1 MRLPFLPTR
10 KICLLAGILLLLIEV
25 AQAQTF
31 QVPGI
36 KELDPAL
43 LKRRSCEFDPGAN
56 AVVLFHVAETVND
69 KNQMVTTH
77 RKRIQV
83 LNKSGLDEGT
93 IIIPFYSG
101 DDVEVIAS
109 VEGETANAGAAGFAV
124 WTDLDKKSVFTE
136 KIDAKRSRVK
146 VVMPNLV
153 EGSIFEIR
161 WTVRAK
167 HYGLLDYWDF
177 QGDLPVEKSA
187 YLLEI
192 LPTAEFAYS
201 VQKNP
206 KYPIVIK
213 PTKEDGRIYFEMNNV
228 PALDFE
234 AYMDAPI
241 NYLQRVIFQL
251 SSINQGYGSP
261 TKVNQT
267 WEQLSNK
274 LLSGEEYGPELKK
287 KLEVPELDAVM
298 ATLTNDEEKIKAIY
312 AFVQKR
318 INWDRYIGTGTG
330 DGVKKTLEK
339 GEGSASEMNLV
350 LLNLLLRYGIVAY
363 PLLVAERDFGKVDI
377 NYPFRDKFSRVAAYA
392 LLHNGQQAWIM
403 DATQQGLPAN
413 VTPYQ
418 LLNTIAF
425 LVDKKE
431 PKLIQIVRPGDRFQ
445 KKIEVN
451 ATVDI
456 AAEKITGT
464 VRVERLGYARY
475 AGSSSFNG
483 AAVNPIAAVDEER
496 IENVTID
503 KVEKPVP
510 ENEAAPLVKILQYH
524 QDMPGDAATLYYNSN
539 LLMGLGKNPFNSTK
553 RFTDV
558 NFGYPIQVIQIEK
571 VTLPAGSTLKE
582 EVPEQ
587 MMISDDNKIM
597 LNRKVSLEGNVLTIR
612 TTFQQQTTLV
622 PANEYEPLRK
632 FYADMMSLLEQPVVI
647 ALGK

>member
-1 MRLPFLPTR
+1 
-10 KICLLAGILLLLIEV
+10 
-25 AQAQTF
+25 
-31 QVPGI
+31 
-36 KELDPAL
+36 
-43 LKRRSCEFDPGAN
+43 
-56 AVVLFHVAETVND
+56 
-69 KNQMVTTH
+69 
-77 RKRIQV
+77 
-83 LNKSGLDEGT
+83 
-93 IIIPFYSG
+93 
-101 DDVEVIAS
+101 
-109 VEGETANAGAAGFAV
+109 
-124 WTDLDKKSVFTE
+124 
-136 KIDAKRSRVK
+136 
-146 VVMPNLV
+146 
-153 EGSIFEIR
+153 
-161 WTVRAK
+161 
-167 HYGLLDYWDF
+167 
-177 QGDLPVEKSA
+177 
-187 YLLEI
+187 
-192 LPTAEFAYS
+192 
-201 VQKNP
+201 
-206 KYPIVIK
+206 
-213 PTKEDGRIYFEMNNV
+213 
-228 PALDFE
+228 
-234 AYMDAPI
+234 
-241 NYLQRVIFQL
+241 
-251 SSINQGYGSP
+251 
-261 TKVNQT
+261 
-267 WEQLSNK
+267 
-274 LLSGEEYGPELKK
+274 
-287 KLEVPELDAVM
+287 
-298 ATLTNDEEKIKAIY
+298 
-312 AFVQKR
+312 
-318 INWDRYIGTGTG
+318 
-330 DGVKKTLEK
+330 
-339 GEGSASEMNLV
+339 V

-571 VTLPAGSTLKE
+571 VTLPVGSTLKE

-597 LNRKVSLEGNVLTIR
+597 FNRKVSLEGNVLTIR